1 MDNASREEQWAMW
14 MRAAISGDSCA
25 YRLFLKSILPHVRA
39 MALRRCESC
48 NASPTDAEDAVQE
61 ALLAIHLKRG
71 TWDPSRPIRPWI
83 SAIIGNKLIDALRR
97 RGKHVGVPV
106 DDVAD
111 ILEAEGPSSDL
122 PHGGMGRLLA
132 KLKDRQRIIV
142 QSVSVEGYSA
152 RETAD
157 RLNMTEAGV
166 RVALHRALKALAA
179 LQRGRGAR

>member
-1 MDNASREEQWAMW
+1 VDNASREEQWAMW
-14 MRAAISGDSCA
+14 MRDATSGDSCA

-48 NASPTDAEDAVQE
+48 NASLSDAEDIVQE

-83 SAIIGNKLIDALRR
+83 SAIIRNKLIDTLRR
-97 RGKHVGVPV
+97 RGRHVSVPI
-106 DDVAD
+106 DDVID
-111 ILEAEGPSSDL
+111 VLEAEGPSSDL
-122 PHGGMGRLLA
+122 QYRDIGRLMA
-132 KLKDRQRIIV
+132 RLKEQQRIIV
-142 QSVSVEGYSA
+142 QAVSVEGYSA

-179 LQRGRGAR
+179 LHRGRAAR